1 MPPTPRP
8 LRPPSLRRRL
18 QKRLEGAQRVA
29 LLAIGSELRGDD
41 AAGLLVADYL
51 EQLLVSHQPSSINHH
66 PSSPHPPS
74 TIHHPPFLFILR
86 GHTAPENC
94 TGEIKKI
101 APTHLV
107 IVDAANLGQ
116 KPGAIQLLE
125 PEQIGGVSFST
136 HQMPLSVMLDYLK
149 TSFVFETIV
158 LTIQPA
164 HLEMN
169 RPMTPAVSRAAR
181 RLAAVLAAMLW

>member
-1 MPPTPRP
+1 M
-8 LRPPSLRRRL
+8 
-18 QKRLEGAQRVA
+18 
-29 LLAIGSELRGDD
+29 
-41 AAGLLVADYL
+41 
-51 EQLLVSHQPSSINHH
+51 
-66 PSSPHPPS
+66 
-74 TIHHPPFLFILR
+74 
-86 GHTAPENC
+86 
-94 TGEIKKI
+94 
-101 APTHLV
+101 